1 MEIFIETSGN
11 GLVMGLV
18 IRFHRAGG
26 PGFGDIAARKKTRTT
41 ICTHNF
47 SDPSWF
53 KGLDNQ
59 SLAILASLLGV
70 GAGTAMPGSLVLP
83 TASNL
88 GMQVN
93 RLGTSILLYPSEF
106 PKGQR

>member
-1 MEIFIETSGN
+1 MSVTMEIFIETSGN

-41 ICTHNF
+41 ICTFNLN
-47 SDPSWF
+47 DPSWF
-53 KGLDNQ
+53 KNLDNR
-59 SLAILASLLGV
+59 SLAILASLLRV
-70 GAGTAMPGSLVLP
+70 GKGMAMPGSLVLP
-83 TASNL
+83 MASNL

-93 RLGTSILLYPSEF
+93 SLGTSVLLYSF
-106 PKGQR
+106 